1 LFEISGFSGSLSRL
15 ALLRDAV
22 DQRRHVDDR
31 QEAAFMAVER
41 GHEFGEMWVEMRR
54 AGDAVLLL
62 ADDDVAGVVDQ
73 QRVIVAIM
81 GDSDGQ
87 ERRAGLA

>member
-1 LFEISGFSGSLSRL
+1 
-15 ALLRDAV
+15 
-22 DQRRHVDDR
+22 
-31 QEAAFMAVER
+31 MAVER
-41 GHEFGEMWVEMRR
+41 GHEFGEMRVEMRR

-81 GDSDGQ
+81 GDSDAPG
-87 ERRAGLA
+87 APS